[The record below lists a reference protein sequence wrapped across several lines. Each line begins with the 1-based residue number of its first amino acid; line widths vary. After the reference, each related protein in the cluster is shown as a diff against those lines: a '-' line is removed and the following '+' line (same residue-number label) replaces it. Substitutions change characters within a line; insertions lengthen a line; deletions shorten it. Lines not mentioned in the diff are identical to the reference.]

1 MAEKAPQTSLHTV
14 LVVENDVLVRL
25 SISAYLRDCGY
36 RTIEA
41 ASDDEA
47 MIVLTSSQLVIDVVL
62 TDAGLGGG
70 GGGFSL
76 SQWVR
81 SNKPEAGVILVGGPA
96 AAAEAAAELCD
107 KGPMLSRPYEPQAVV
122 DQIRQLLAARKPPG

>member
-62 TDAGLGGG
+62 GEQCHNVHA
-70 GGGFSL
+70 
-76 SQWVR
+76 
-81 SNKPEAGVILVGGPA
+81 
-96 AAAEAAAELCD
+96 
-107 KGPMLSRPYEPQAVV
+107 V
-122 DQIRQLLAARKPPG
+122 DQEMATARTGGDHFLLRQIWTALK